1 MAPVARHCDEDAGDR
16 AMKGSEMSDDS
27 SKTKKLSLSSG
38 KLTLGN
44 LDASQLRGAPS
55 LGAGRRTV
63 QVEVRRKRAPAA
75 PQRAGAR
82 PEPEAAPAVEV
93 VESVVVTPPTPDDK
107 LTATERAAR
116 ARALE
121 GLKKAADGSDVADV
135 PDQADAGNVAG
146 AGEEVPLAAQAASD
160 TDANI
165 DAGVKADAASEP
177 APVEPAVPLDPIEA
191 RRAAELAELREIEAE
206 EENRRAEAQRKLSEE
221 KALREAADNVVPAA
235 GRATPAAAAAPDVTS
250 DAFNRRRKAADEM
263 APRRTPAARRD
274 GPGRRQSGKM
284 TITQALSGDDQRR
297 QRSLA
302 SVKRQREKARM
313 REEQPQVKQV
323 RDVIVPDSIT
333 VGELANRMAER
344 TADVVKV
351 LMKLGI
357 MATATQSIDG
367 ETAELITNEMGHKV
381 QRVSDSD
388 IETGLSS
395 IDEDDE
401 NLHPRPPVV
410 TVMGHVDHGK
420 TSLLDA
426 IRAADV
432 AAGEAG
438 GITQHI
444 GAYQITTKNSN
455 LITFIDTPGHEAF
468 TEMRSRGANITDIV
482 VLVVAADDSVMAQTI
497 EAINHAKA
505 SGCPVI
511 VAVNKCDKPE
521 ADPQRVRN
529 DLLQH
534 EIVTEDF
541 GGDVLCVN
549 VSAHTGLGLDKLE
562 EAIMLQAELLE
573 LKANPDRNAEGV
585 VIEAKVE
592 RGRGSVATL
601 LVQRGTLKQG
611 DIFVIGAES
620 GRVRAL
626 LDDRGQKIN
635 EASPGQPVEIL
646 GLNGTPM
653 AGDSC
658 VVVESEARA
667 REIAEYRT
675 RRNRDRDAAQGAR
688 GSVEQMLSA
697 IAAGEAEELPVVIKT
712 DVHGSLEAI
721 RVALEKLGTDQVK
734 VRMLSAGVGALS
746 ESDISL
752 ASASNAIVIGFNVRA
767 IPQARDLA
775 KRDGVEIRYHS
786 IIYELIDEVK
796 AAMGGLLSPD
806 TQEDFIGYAEIRQV
820 FGVSKIGKVAGCMVT
835 EGVIKRG
842 CKVRLLRDNVVIHE
856 GSLKTL
862 KRFKDEVKEVREG
875 FECGMAFENYS
886 DIQEKDMIECFEL
899 REVARTLD

>member
-1 MAPVARHCDEDAGDR
+1 
-16 AMKGSEMSDDS
+16 MSDDS
-27 SKTKKLSLSSG
+27 GKTKKLSLSSG
-38 KLTLGN
+38 KLTLGAI
-44 LDASQLRGAPS
+44 DPSKLRAGPAV
-55 LGAGRRTV
+55 GAGRKTV

-75 PQRAGAR
+75 PSRTQTPAAV
-82 PEPEAAPAVEV
+82 EAPVVAPAATATAA
-93 VESVVVTPPTPDDK
+93 STPATPSSDDR
-107 LTATERAAR
+107 LTAQERAAR
-116 ARALE
+116 VRALQE
-121 GLKKAADGSDVADV
+121 GLKKPTGTPSDDTALSEDSLATASDDVA
-135 PDQADAGNVAG
+135 
-146 AGEEVPLAAQAASD
+146 LAAEAVTA
-160 TDANI
+160 
-165 DAGVKADAASEP
+165 EP
-177 APVEPAVPLDPIEA
+177 AAPLDPA
-191 RRAAELAELREIEAE
+191 AQRRAAELAELEEIEAE
-206 EENRRAEAQRKLSEE
+206 EANRRAEEARRNSEHV
-221 KALREAADNVVPAA
+221 ARHQQAVADRDNANLYRSAPQSPSPA
-235 GRATPAAAAAPDVTS
+235 DVAS
-250 DAFNRRRKAADEM
+250 RRRREADEM
-263 APRRTPAARRD
+263 SPRRPAPRREGA
-274 GPGRRQSGKM
+274 GRRQSGKM
-284 TITQALSGDDQRR
+284 TITQALSGDDNRR

-323 RDVIVPDSIT
+323 RDVVVPDNIT

-344 TADVVKV
+344 TADVVKE

-357 MATATQSIDG
+357 MATATQTIDG
-367 ETAELITNEMGHKV
+367 ETAELVTGEFGHRV
-381 QRVSDSD
+381 QRVSESD
-388 IETGLSS
+388 IEIGLSGN
-395 IDEDDE
+395 DDDPAS
-401 NLHPRPPVV
+401 LKPRPPVV

-426 IRAADV
+426 IRRTDV
-432 AAGEAG
+432 AAGESG

-444 GAYQITTKNSN
+444 GAYQIKTAAGNV
-455 LITFIDTPGHEAF
+455 ITFIDTPGHEAF

-482 VLVVAADDSVMAQTI
+482 VLVVAADDSVMMQTI

-505 SGCPVI
+505 AGCPTI

-521 ADPQRVRN
+521 ANPQKVRN

-534 EIVTEDF
+534 EIITEDF
-541 GGDVLCVN
+541 GGDVLCVD
-549 VSAHTGLGLDKLE
+549 VSAVTGAGLDKLE

-573 LKANPDRNAEGV
+573 LKANPDRHAEGIV
-585 VIEAKVE
+585 VESKVE
-592 RGRGSVATL
+592 RGKGSVATL

-611 DIFVIGAES
+611 DIFVMGAEN

-626 LDDRGQKIN
+626 LDDRGQTLKS
-635 EASPGQPVEIL
+635 AGPGQPVEIL

-675 RRNRDRDAAQGAR
+675 RVNRDREAARGAR

-697 IAAGEAEELPVVIKT
+697 IAAGEAAELPVVIKT

-721 RVALEKLGTDQVK
+721 RVALEKLGTDQVQVK
-734 VRMLSAGVGALS
+734 ILSSGVGALS

-752 ASASNAIVIGFNVRA
+752 ATASNAIVIGFNVRA

-862 KRFKDEVKEVREG
+862 KRFKDEVREVREG
-875 FECGMAFENYS
+875 FECGMGFENYS
-886 DIQEKDMIECFEL
+886 DLQEGDMIECFEI

>member
-1 MAPVARHCDEDAGDR
+1 M
-16 AMKGSEMSDDS
+16 MSDDS
-27 SKTKKLSLSSG
+27 GKSKKLSLSGSR
-38 KLTLGN
+38 LTLGG
-44 LDASQLRGAPS
+44 LEAGQLRATPG
-55 LGAGRRTV
+55 GAGRRTV

-75 PQRAGAR
+75 PHRAATQKAE
-82 PEPEAAPAVEV
+82 PAAAPQAAPEAAPAPAPEAGA
-93 VESVVVTPPTPDDK
+93 EDR
-107 LTATERAAR
+107 LTAQERAAR
-116 ARALE
+116 VRALQE
-121 GLKKAADGSDVADV
+121 GMKK
-135 PDQADAGNVAG
+135 PEADA
-146 AGEEVPLAAQAASD
+146 P
-160 TDANI
+160 
-165 DAGVKADAASEP
+165 ADAAAE
-177 APVEPAVPLDPIEA
+177 APVDAAEAPAAGPEADAAAEPLSPAEA
-191 RRAAELAELREIEAE
+191 RRAAELAELKEIEAE
-206 EENRRAEAQRKLSEE
+206 EERRRDEEARKHSEANARRAAEARQTAPS
-221 KALREAADNVVPAA
+221 APAPSNDGADLH
-235 GRATPAAAAAPDVTS
+235 S
-250 DAFNRRRKAADEM
+250 RRRRQADDTPSRRP
-263 APRRTPAARRD
+263 APARRD

-302 SVKRQREKARM
+302 SVRRQREKARM
-313 REEQPQVKQV
+313 REDQQPQVKQV
-323 RDVIVPDSIT
+323 RDVIVPDTLT

-344 TADVVKV
+344 TADVVKE
-351 LMKLGI
+351 LMKLGV
-357 MATATQSIDG
+357 MATATQTIDG
-367 ETAELITNEMGHKV
+367 ETAELIVQELGHRA

-388 IETGLSS
+388 VESGLEGA
-395 IDEDDE
+395 DDDE
-401 NLHPRPPVV
+401 ASLKPRPPVV

-426 IRAADV
+426 IRRTDV
-432 AAGEAG
+432 AAGESG

-444 GAYQITTKNSN
+444 GAYQINTASGN

-482 VLVVAADDSVMAQTI
+482 ILVVAADDSVMMQTV

-505 SGCPVI
+505 AGCPVI

-521 ADPQRVRN
+521 ADPKRVRN

-534 EIVTEDF
+534 EIITEDF
-541 GGDVLCVN
+541 GGDVLCVD
-549 VSAHTGLGLDKLE
+549 VSAITGQGLDKLE

-573 LKANPDRNAEGV
+573 LKANPDRAATGV
-585 VIEAKVE
+585 VVEAKVE

-626 LDDRGQKIN
+626 LDDRGKTLKM
-635 EASPGQPVEIL
+635 ALPGQPVEIL

-658 VVVESEARA
+658 VVVETEARA

-675 RRNRDRDAAQGAR
+675 RQIKEREAARGAR

-734 VRMLSAGVGALS
+734 VRILSSGVGAIS

-752 ASASNAIVIGFNVRA
+752 SSASNAIVIGFNVRA

-820 FGVSKIGKVAGCMVT
+820 FGVSKVGKVAGCYVT

-862 KRFKDEVKEVREG
+862 KRFKDEVKDVREG
-875 FECGMAFENYS
+875 FECGMGFENYS
-886 DIQEKDMIECFEL
+886 DIQEGDMIECFEL

>member
-1 MAPVARHCDEDAGDR
+1 
-16 AMKGSEMSDDS
+16 MSDES
-27 SKTKKLSLSSG
+27 GKSKKLSLSGGG
-38 KLTLGN
+38 KLTLGGIE
-44 LDASQLRGAPS
+44 AGAMRANAG
-55 LGAGRRTV
+55 GAGRRTV

-75 PQRAGAR
+75 PHRATTPKAE
-82 PEPEAAPAVEV
+82 PVAAPPPPEAVPAEPVEAT
-93 VESVVVTPPTPDDK
+93 EDR
-107 LTATERAAR
+107 LTAQERAAR
-116 ARALE
+116 VRALQE
-121 GLKKAADGSDVADV
+121 GMKK
-135 PDQADAGNVAG
+135 
-146 AGEEVPLAAQAASD
+146 
-160 TDANI
+160 
-165 DAGVKADAASEP
+165 P
-177 APVEPAVPLDPIEA
+177 APVDDAQPAGDADVASDAPAAEAPPEVLAAPLDPAEA
-191 RRAAELAELREIEAE
+191 RRAAELAELKEIEAE
-206 EENRRAEAQRKLSEE
+206 EERRRDEEARKHSE
-221 KALREAADNVVPAA
+221 ANAR
-235 GRATPAAAAAPDVTS
+235 RAAAANVTAPAAPTPAGPS
-250 DAFNRRRKAADEM
+250 TADAPGRRRRHVEEIPSRRPA
-263 APRRTPAARRD
+263 APRRD
-274 GPGRRQSGKM
+274 GAGRRQSGKM
-284 TITQALSGDDQRR
+284 TITQALSGDEQRR

-302 SVKRQREKARM
+302 SVRRQREKARM
-313 REEQPQVKQV
+313 RDDQPQVKQV
-323 RDVIVPDSIT
+323 RDVVIPDTIS
-333 VGELANRMAER
+333 VAEFANRMAER
-344 TADVVKV
+344 TADVVKE
-351 LMKLGI
+351 LMKLGV
-357 MATATQSIDG
+357 MATAAQTIDG
-367 ETAELITNEMGHKV
+367 ETAELVAQEFGHRV
-381 QRVSDSD
+381 QRVSESD
-388 IETGLSS
+388 VEIGLDGEE
-395 IDEDDE
+395 DEAAS
-401 NLHPRPPVV
+401 LKPRPPIV

-426 IRAADV
+426 IRQTDV
-432 AAGEAG
+432 AAGESG

-444 GAYQITTKNSN
+444 GAYQIKTPGGNA
-455 LITFIDTPGHEAF
+455 ITFIDTPGHEAF

-482 VLVVAADDSVMAQTI
+482 ILVVAADDSVMQQTV

-505 SGCPVI
+505 AGCPVI

-521 ADPQRVRN
+521 ADPKRVRN

-534 EIVTEDF
+534 EIITEEY
-541 GGDVLCVN
+541 GGDVLCVD
-549 VSAHTGLGLDKLE
+549 VSAITGQGLDKLE

-573 LKANPDRNAEGV
+573 LTANPDRAASGV
-585 VIEAKVE
+585 VVEAKVE

-601 LVQRGTLKQG
+601 LVQKGTLKLG
-611 DIFVIGAES
+611 DIFVVGAES

-626 LDDRGQKIN
+626 LDDRGKN
-635 EASPGQPVEIL
+635 LKTAGPGRPVEIL

-653 AGDSC
+653 AGDNC

-675 RRNRDRDAAQGAR
+675 RQIKEREAARGAR

-734 VRMLSAGVGALS
+734 VRILSAGVGAIS

-752 ASASNAIVIGFNVRA
+752 STASNAIVIGFNVRA

-835 EGVIKRG
+835 EGIIKRG

-862 KRFKDEVKEVREG
+862 RRFKDEVKEVREG
-875 FECGMAFENYS
+875 FECGMGFENYS
-886 DIQEKDMIECFEL
+886 DIQEGDMIECFEL

>member
-1 MAPVARHCDEDAGDR
+1 MRAG
-16 AMKGSEMSDDS
+16 ATG
-27 SKTKKLSLSSG
+27 
-38 KLTLGN
+38 
-44 LDASQLRGAPS
+44 GA
-55 LGAGRRTV
+55 RRTV

-75 PQRAGAR
+75 PHRVPATPVA
-82 PEPEAAPAVEV
+82 EPAAPAPQPAPAQPAPAEA
-93 VESVVVTPPTPDDK
+93 DDK
-107 LTATERAAR
+107 LTAQERAAR
-116 ARALE
+116 VRALQE
-121 GLKKAADGSDVADV
+121 GLRKPDAPAPDSPAADGVGSAE
-135 PDQADAGNVAG
+135 DAPAT
-146 AGEEVPLAAQAASD
+146 AEAPA
-160 TDANI
+160 
-165 DAGVKADAASEP
+165 ADAATLADT
-177 APVEPAVPLDPIEA
+177 APVEAPVAAPLDPVSA
-191 RRAAELAELREIEAE
+191 RREAELAELREIEAAE
-206 EENRRAEAQRKLSEE
+206 ERRREDEARKHSEATARRATADT
-221 KALREAADNVVPAA
+221 AAPAA
-235 GRATPAAAAAPDVTS
+235 RAPGDAASEP
-250 DAFNRRRKAADEM
+250 FNRRRRQVDDTPSRRP
-263 APRRTPAARRD
+263 APARRD

-284 TITQALSGDDQRR
+284 TITQALSGDEQRR

-302 SVKRQREKARM
+302 SVRRQREKARM
-313 REEQPQVKQV
+313 RDDQPQVKQV
-323 RDVIVPDSIT
+323 RDVIIPDTISVT
-333 VGELANRMAER
+333 ELANRMAER
-344 TADVVKV
+344 TADVVKE
-351 LMKLGI
+351 LMKLGV
-357 MATATQSIDG
+357 MATATQTVDG
-367 ETAELITNEMGHKV
+367 ETAELIAQELGHRA

-388 IETGLSS
+388 VESGLEGA
-395 IDEDDE
+395 DDDE
-401 NLHPRPPVV
+401 ASLKPRPPVV

-426 IRAADV
+426 IRRTDV
-432 AAGEAG
+432 AAGESG

-444 GAYQITTKNSN
+444 GAYQINTASGN

-482 VLVVAADDSVMAQTI
+482 ILVVAADDSVMMQTV

-505 SGCPVI
+505 AGCPVI

-521 ADPQRVRN
+521 ADPKRVRN

-534 EIVTEDF
+534 EIITEDF
-541 GGDVLCVN
+541 GGDVLCVD
-549 VSAHTGLGLDKLE
+549 VSAISGQGLDKLE

-573 LKANPDRNAEGV
+573 LKANPDRAATGV
-585 VIEAKVE
+585 VVEAKVE

-626 LDDRGQKIN
+626 LDDRGKTLKM
-635 EASPGQPVEIL
+635 ALPGQPVEIL

-658 VVVESEARA
+658 VVVETEARA

-675 RRNRDRDAAQGAR
+675 RQIKEREAARGAR

-734 VRMLSAGVGALS
+734 VRILSSGVGAIS

-752 ASASNAIVIGFNVRA
+752 SSASNAIVIGFNVRA

-820 FGVSKIGKVAGCMVT
+820 FGVSKVGKVAGCYVT

-862 KRFKDEVKEVREG
+862 KRFKDEVKDVREG
-875 FECGMAFENYS
+875 FECGMGFENYS
-886 DIQEKDMIECFEL
+886 DIQEGDMIECFEL

>member
-1 MAPVARHCDEDAGDR
+1 
-16 AMKGSEMSDDS
+16 MSDES
-27 SKTKKLSLSSG
+27 GKSKKLSLSGGG
-38 KLTLGN
+38 KLTLGGIE
-44 LDASQLRGAPS
+44 AGAMRANAG
-55 LGAGRRTV
+55 GAGRRTV

-75 PQRAGAR
+75 PHRATTPKAE
-82 PEPEAAPAVEV
+82 PVAAPPPPEAVPAEPVEAT
-93 VESVVVTPPTPDDK
+93 EDR
-107 LTATERAAR
+107 LTAQERAAR
-116 ARALE
+116 VRALQE
-121 GLKKAADGSDVADV
+121 GMKK
-135 PDQADAGNVAG
+135 
-146 AGEEVPLAAQAASD
+146 
-160 TDANI
+160 
-165 DAGVKADAASEP
+165 P
-177 APVEPAVPLDPIEA
+177 APVDDAQPAGDADVASDAPAAEAPPEVPAAPLDPAEA
-191 RRAAELAELREIEAE
+191 RRAAELAELKEIEAE
-206 EENRRAEAQRKLSEE
+206 EERRRDEEARKHSE
-221 KALREAADNVVPAA
+221 ANAR
-235 GRATPAAAAAPDVTS
+235 RAAAANVTAPAAPTPAGPS
-250 DAFNRRRKAADEM
+250 TADAPGRRRRHVEEIPSRRPA
-263 APRRTPAARRD
+263 APRRD
-274 GPGRRQSGKM
+274 GAGRRQSGKM
-284 TITQALSGDDQRR
+284 TITQALSGDEQRR

-302 SVKRQREKARM
+302 SVRRQREKARM
-313 REEQPQVKQV
+313 RDDQPQVKQV
-323 RDVIVPDSIT
+323 RDVVIPDTIS
-333 VGELANRMAER
+333 VAEFANRMAER
-344 TADVVKV
+344 TADVVKE
-351 LMKLGI
+351 LMKLGV
-357 MATATQSIDG
+357 MATAAQTIDG
-367 ETAELITNEMGHKV
+367 ETAELVAQEFGHRV
-381 QRVSDSD
+381 QRVSESD
-388 IETGLSS
+388 VEIGLDGEE
-395 IDEDDE
+395 DEAAS
-401 NLHPRPPVV
+401 LKPRPPIV

-426 IRAADV
+426 IRQTDV
-432 AAGEAG
+432 AAGESG

-444 GAYQITTKNSN
+444 GAYQIKTPGGNA
-455 LITFIDTPGHEAF
+455 ITFIDTPGHEAF

-482 VLVVAADDSVMAQTI
+482 ILVVAADDSVMQQTV

-505 SGCPVI
+505 AGCPVI

-521 ADPQRVRN
+521 ADPKRVRN

-534 EIVTEDF
+534 EIITEEY
-541 GGDVLCVN
+541 GGDVLCVD
-549 VSAHTGLGLDKLE
+549 VSAITGQGLDKLE

-573 LKANPDRNAEGV
+573 LTANPDRAASGV
-585 VIEAKVE
+585 VVEAKVE

-601 LVQRGTLKQG
+601 LVQKGTLKLG
-611 DIFVIGAES
+611 DIFVVGAES

-626 LDDRGQKIN
+626 LDDRGKN
-635 EASPGQPVEIL
+635 LKTAGPGRPVEIL

-653 AGDSC
+653 AGDNC

-675 RRNRDRDAAQGAR
+675 RQIKEREAARGAR

-734 VRMLSAGVGALS
+734 VRILSAGVGAIS

-752 ASASNAIVIGFNVRA
+752 STASNAIVIGFNVRA

-835 EGVIKRG
+835 EGIIKRG

-856 GSLKTL
+856 GSLRTL
-862 KRFKDEVKEVREG
+862 RRFKDEVKEVREG
-875 FECGMAFENYS
+875 FECGMGFENYS
-886 DIQEKDMIECFEL
+886 DIQEGDMIECFEL

>member
-1 MAPVARHCDEDAGDR
+1 MPDQG
-16 AMKGSEMSDDS
+16 
-27 SKTKKLSLSSG
+27 
-38 KLTLGN
+38 
-44 LDASQLRGAPS
+44 
-55 LGAGRRTV
+55 
-63 QVEVRRKRAPAA
+63 
-75 PQRAGAR
+75 
-82 PEPEAAPAVEV
+82 EAAVED
-93 VESVVVTPPTPDDK
+93 TPLGPM
-107 LTATERAAR
+107 
-116 ARALE
+116 
-121 GLKKAADGSDVADV
+121 
-135 PDQADAGNVAG
+135 
-146 AGEEVPLAAQAASD
+146 
-160 TDANI
+160 
-165 DAGVKADAASEP
+165 
-177 APVEPAVPLDPIEA
+177 EA

-206 EENRRAEAQRKLSEE
+206 EERRRAEAAAKLAEQNDRRQPS
-221 KALREAADNVVPAA
+221 APAA
-235 GRATPAAAAAPDVTS
+235 PRGARAMPAAPES
-250 DAFNRRRKAADEM
+250 ESFGRRRKTNDEA
-263 APRRTPAARRD
+263 APRRTPASRRD
-274 GPGRRQSGKM
+274 GAGRRQSGKM

-313 REEQPQVKQV
+313 RDDQPQVKQV
-323 RDVIVPDSIT
+323 REVIVPDSIT

-344 TADVVKV
+344 TADVVKE

-367 ETAELITNEMGHKV
+367 ETAELITSELGHKV
-381 QRVSDSD
+381 QRVSESD
-388 IETGLSS
+388 VEIGLSA
-395 IDEDDE
+395 DDDPASMK
-401 NLHPRPPVV
+401 PRPPVV

-426 IRAADV
+426 IRATDV
-432 AAGEAG
+432 AMGEAG

-444 GAYQITTKNSN
+444 GAYQINTKNGN
-455 LITFIDTPGHEAF
+455 TITFIDTPGHEAF

-505 SGCPVI
+505 AGCPVI

-529 DLLQH
+529 DLLQQ
-534 EIVTEDF
+534 EIITEDF
-541 GGDVLCVN
+541 GGDVLCVD
-549 VSAHTGLGLDKLE
+549 VSAHTGMGLDKLE

-585 VIEAKVE
+585 VVEAKVE

-626 LDDRGQKIN
+626 LDDRGQKLD
-635 EASPGQPVEIL
+635 AALPGQPVEIL

-658 VVVESEARA
+658 VVVETEARA

-675 RRNRDRDAAQGAR
+675 RRNKDRDAAAGAR

-697 IAAGEAEELPVVIKT
+697 IAAGEAAELPVVIKT

-820 FGVSKIGKVAGCMVT
+820 FGVSKVGKVAGCMVT
-835 EGVIKRG
+835 DGIIKRG

-886 DIQEKDMIECFEL
+886 DLQEGDMIECFEM

>member
-1 MAPVARHCDEDAGDR
+1 
-16 AMKGSEMSDDS
+16 MSDDS
-27 SKTKKLSLSSG
+27 GKTKKLSLSSG
-38 KLTLGN
+38 KLTLGTI
-44 LDASQLRGAPS
+44 DASKLRAGPAV
-55 LGAGRRTV
+55 GAGRKTV

-75 PQRAGAR
+75 PSRTQT
-82 PEPEAAPAVEV
+82 PAVTEPPATAPTT
-93 VESVVVTPPTPDDK
+93 TPLAVPTAAQSSDDR
-107 LTATERAAR
+107 LTAQERAAR
-116 ARALE
+116 VRALQE
-121 GLKKAADGSDVADV
+121 GLKK
-135 PDQADAGNVAG
+135 P
-146 AGEEVPLAAQAASD
+146 AASNPSAD
-160 TDANI
+160 TAPAEDTPTI
-165 DAGVKADAASEP
+165 AGDDAAPVAREP
-177 APVEPAVPLDPIEA
+177 AAPLDPVA
-191 RRAAELAELREIEAE
+191 QRRAAELAELEEIEA
-206 EENRRAEAQRKLSEE
+206 AEASRRVEEARRNSEHLARHQQAVANRDNANLYRTGPQSLSP
-221 KALREAADNVVPAA
+221 ADVA
-235 GRATPAAAAAPDVTS
+235 S
-250 DAFNRRRKAADEM
+250 RRRREADEM
-263 APRRTPAARRD
+263 APRRPAPRRE
-274 GPGRRQSGKM
+274 GTGRRQSGKM
-284 TITQALSGDDQRR
+284 TITQALSGDDNRR

-313 REEQPQVKQV
+313 REDQPQIKQV
-323 RDVIVPDSIT
+323 RDVVVPDNIT

-344 TADVVKV
+344 TADVVKE

-357 MATATQSIDG
+357 MATATQTIDG
-367 ETAELITNEMGHKV
+367 ETAELVAGEFGHRV
-381 QRVSDSD
+381 QRVSESD
-388 IETGLSS
+388 IEIGLSGN
-395 IDEDDE
+395 DDDPE
-401 NLHPRPPVV
+401 SLQPRPPVV

-426 IRAADV
+426 IRRTDV
-432 AAGEAG
+432 AAGESG

-444 GAYQITTKNSN
+444 GAYQIKTAAGNV
-455 LITFIDTPGHEAF
+455 ITFIDTPGHEAF

-482 VLVVAADDSVMAQTI
+482 VLVVAADDSVMMQTI

-505 SGCPVI
+505 AGCPTI

-521 ADPQRVRN
+521 ANPQKVRN

-534 EIVTEDF
+534 EIITEDF
-541 GGDVLCVN
+541 GGDVLCVD
-549 VSAHTGLGLDKLE
+549 VSAVTGAGLDKLE

-573 LKANPDRNAEGV
+573 LKANPDRHAEGIV
-585 VIEAKVE
+585 VESKVE
-592 RGRGSVATL
+592 RGKGSVATL

-611 DIFVIGAES
+611 DIFVVGAEN

-626 LDDRGQKIN
+626 LDDRGQTLKS
-635 EASPGQPVEIL
+635 AGPGQPVEIL

-675 RRNRDRDAAQGAR
+675 RVNRDREAARGAR

-697 IAAGEAEELPVVIKT
+697 IAAGEAAELPVVIKT

-721 RVALEKLGTDQVK
+721 RVALEKLGTDQVQ
-734 VRMLSAGVGALS
+734 VRILSSGVGALS

-752 ASASNAIVIGFNVRA
+752 ATASNAIVIGFNVRA

-862 KRFKDEVKEVREG
+862 KRFKDEVREVREG
-875 FECGMAFENYS
+875 FECGMGFENYS
-886 DIQEKDMIECFEL
+886 DLQEGDMIECFEI

>member
-1 MAPVARHCDEDAGDR
+1 
-16 AMKGSEMSDDS
+16 MSDDS
-27 SKTKKLSLSSG
+27 GKSKKLSLSGS
-38 KLTLGN
+38 KLTLGGV
-44 LDASQLRGAPS
+44 DAGQMRAGATG
-55 LGAGRRTV
+55 GARRTV

-75 PQRAGAR
+75 PHRVPATPVA
-82 PEPEAAPAVEV
+82 EPAAPAPQPAPAQPAPAEA
-93 VESVVVTPPTPDDK
+93 DDK
-107 LTATERAAR
+107 LTAQERAAR
-116 ARALE
+116 VRALQE
-121 GLKKAADGSDVADV
+121 GLRKPDPPAPDSPAADGVGSAE
-135 PDQADAGNVAG
+135 DAPAT
-146 AGEEVPLAAQAASD
+146 AETPA
-160 TDANI
+160 
-165 DAGVKADAASEP
+165 ADAATP
-177 APVEPAVPLDPIEA
+177 ADTAPVEAPVAAPLDPVSA
-191 RRAAELAELREIEAE
+191 RREAELAELREIEAAE
-206 EENRRAEAQRKLSEE
+206 ERRREDEARKHSEATARRATADT
-221 KALREAADNVVPAA
+221 AAPAA
-235 GRATPAAAAAPDVTS
+235 RAPGDAASEP
-250 DAFNRRRKAADEM
+250 FNRRRRQVDDTPSRRP
-263 APRRTPAARRD
+263 APARRD

-284 TITQALSGDDQRR
+284 TITQALSGDEQRR

-302 SVKRQREKARM
+302 SVRRQREKARM
-313 REEQPQVKQV
+313 RDDQPQVKQV
-323 RDVIVPDSIT
+323 RDVIIPDTISVT
-333 VGELANRMAER
+333 ELANRMAER
-344 TADVVKV
+344 TADVVKE
-351 LMKLGI
+351 LMKLGV
-357 MATATQSIDG
+357 MATATQTVDG
-367 ETAELITNEMGHKV
+367 ETAELIAQELGHRA

-388 IETGLSS
+388 VESGLEGA
-395 IDEDDE
+395 DDDE
-401 NLHPRPPVV
+401 ASLKPRPPVV

-426 IRAADV
+426 IRRTDV
-432 AAGEAG
+432 AAGESG

-444 GAYQITTKNSN
+444 GAYQINTASGN

-482 VLVVAADDSVMAQTI
+482 ILVVAADDSVMMQTV

-505 SGCPVI
+505 AGCPVI

-521 ADPQRVRN
+521 ADPKRVRN

-534 EIVTEDF
+534 EIITEDF
-541 GGDVLCVN
+541 GGDVLCVD
-549 VSAHTGLGLDKLE
+549 VSAITGQGLDKLE

-573 LKANPDRNAEGV
+573 LKANPDRAATGV
-585 VIEAKVE
+585 VVEAKVE

-626 LDDRGQKIN
+626 LDDRGKTLKM
-635 EASPGQPVEIL
+635 ALPGQPVEIL

-658 VVVESEARA
+658 VVVETEARA

-675 RRNRDRDAAQGAR
+675 RQIKEREAARGAR

-734 VRMLSAGVGALS
+734 VRILSSGVGAIS

-752 ASASNAIVIGFNVRA
+752 SSASNAIVIGFNVRA

-820 FGVSKIGKVAGCMVT
+820 FGVSKVGKVAGCYVT

-862 KRFKDEVKEVREG
+862 KRFKDEVKDVREG
-875 FECGMAFENYS
+875 FECGMGFENYS
-886 DIQEKDMIECFEL
+886 DIQEGDMIECFEL